1 MEHTEAAHAEVS
13 PEETKEAKEEE
24 ADYGKYQLD
33 EEVSNALINSAA
45 HFEQPRPS

>member
-1 MEHTEAAHAEVS
+1 MEQKEVAHAEVS
-13 PEETKEAKEEE
+13 LEETKEEKEEE

-45 HFEQPRPS
+45 HFEQSRPS